1 MLIKLALM
9 YFLFSGIAA
18 GLQLRNLEDCY
29 EDWCKRHKDATM
41 SERYQTKETI
51 EDLKSD
57 LLLSMLIALFLGWL
71 LVPLASINAIKDTI
85 QKLLRL

>member
-9 YFLFSGIAA
+9 YFLFSGTAA
-18 GLQLRNLEDCY
+18 GLQLLNLDGYY
-29 EDWCKRHKDATM
+29 EDWCKRHKDASI
-41 SERYQTKETI
+41 SERYHIKETI

-57 LLLSMLIALFLGWL
+57 LLLSMLIALLFGWL
-71 LVPLASINAIKDTI
+71 LVPLASINAIKETF

>member
-1 MLIKLALM
+1 MSIKLALM
-9 YFLFSGIAA
+9 YFLLSGIAT
-18 GLQLRNLEDCY
+18 GLLMLNLDNYY
-29 EDWCKRHKDATM
+29 EDWCRRHKNASV
-41 SERYQTKETI
+41 SERYHIKETI

-57 LLLSMLIALFLGWL
+57 PFPSMLIALFFGWL